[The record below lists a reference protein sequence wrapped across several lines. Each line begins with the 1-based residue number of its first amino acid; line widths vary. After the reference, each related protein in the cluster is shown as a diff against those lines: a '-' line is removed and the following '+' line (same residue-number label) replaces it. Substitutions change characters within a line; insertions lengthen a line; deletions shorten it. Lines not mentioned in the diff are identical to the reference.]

1 MSYYEV
7 QGEKIGWTIDD
18 LKCFMR
24 NVPIAAGNTFGP
36 GVVAAMCASS
46 VPEFVELIHEYQ
58 IEYAGYVTPT
68 LEPEYYI

>member
-18 LKCFMR
+18 LKCFIR
-24 NVPIAAGNTFGP
+24 NGPVAAGNTFGP

-46 VPEFVELIHEYQ
+46 IPEFVSLLYQYQ